1 MTMEYVYVECEE
13 GESQY
18 DSYDLNEQSIV
29 PAIYVHARVPQ
40 DKGNPYIEALPYPR
54 KGDNIMRA
62 YTRTLAEFDYNKI
75 KDMSTLDK
83 MLQVE
88 TLRNIRFPLPFHK
101 DLEFYFYNAL
111 LTSYRARKKVTSENT
126 EIKYF
131 LDNKEYNTSTILTGD
146 SSEPTN
152 AGFSLIGY
160 SGCGKSSAISCLVL
174 HYPQVIMHKSE
185 DGGYYPQITYLV
197 VNCIA
202 NSNFKAL
209 YQGIGE
215 AIDKALGNIKPV
227 YEREIEKTAGL
238 GGKAEKV
245 KKLIEKFAIGIIIF
259 DEIQLIDF
267 KHTRENT
274 FDSLLTLANRTKT
287 SIAAV
292 GTEDAVE
299 KMFKELRTARRI
311 GKMIN
316 GHKYCK
322 SKQFFGYLVKN
333 IFQYQWFDEPVS
345 VTDDIIDALYDVTKG
360 IVDQLIGVYSC
371 MNLDY
376 INRKS
381 KPQINSE
388 YIRNI
393 SKKYYPGLQDVLAN
407 IETDINENVLG
418 EIKNTAELRINKII
432 DDAKQEKEMS
442 RIMLNSEIEVNEQ
455 AILKEVISRIT
466 GIYDEYTPSM
476 IEEAFNKVIKLKSS
490 EGKTEKEIS
499 RLVIERLQKKNKKSS
514 KKIKVQPPSTDYMK
528 DFLDID

>member
-1 MTMEYVYVECEE
+1 MTMDYVYTTCEE
-13 GESQY
+13 GASQY
-18 DSYDLNEQSIV
+18 DSYDLSEQTII
-29 PAIYVHARVPQ
+29 PAIYVPAKVLE

-54 KGDNIMRA
+54 EDHNIMRA
-62 YTRTLAEFDYNKI
+62 YTKTLAEFDYDKI
-75 KDMSTLDK
+75 KNMPTLDK
-83 MLQVE
+83 MLQVG

-101 DLEFYFYNAL
+101 DLEFNFYNAL
-111 LTSYRARKKVTSENT
+111 LTSYRARRRVISENT
-126 EIKYF
+126 EIEYF
-131 LDNKEYNTSTILTGD
+131 LDNKEYKTSTILTGD

-160 SGCGKSSAISCLVL
+160 SGCGKSSAINCLVS
-174 HYPQVIMHKSE
+174 HYPQVIMHKSK

-209 YQGIGE
+209 YQGIGD
-215 AIDKALGNIKPV
+215 AIDKALGNIIPV
-227 YEREIEKTAGL
+227 YEKEIQKATGL
-238 GGKAEKV
+238 GGKAEKI

-287 SIAAV
+287 SIAVV
-292 GTEDAVE
+292 GTEDAVD

-322 SKQFFGYLVKN
+322 NKQFFGYLVKN

-376 INRKS
+376 IDKKN

-388 YIRNI
+388 YIREI

-407 IETDINENVLG
+407 IETDINEDVIG
-418 EIKNTAELRINKII
+418 GIKNNAELLVNKII
-432 DDAKQEKEMS
+432 DNAKQEQEMF
-442 RIMLNSEIEVNEQ
+442 RIMLNSETEANEQ
-455 AILKEVISRIT
+455 IELKKVISNIT
-466 GIYDEYTPSM
+466 MIYDEYTPSM

-490 EGKTEKEIS
+490 GGKTEKEIS

-514 KKIKVQPPSTDYMK
+514 KKSKVNTPTVDYMK